1 MSESGDS
8 GPGRREVA
16 HRLFAA
22 EFDDADFSY
31 SESDEERAPNYVVT
45 PTGARVNRLFLAGV
59 LTELE
64 QVNDDV
70 LRARVVDPTGPFV
83 IYAGQYQPDEL
94 AFLEAADPPMFVAVT
109 GKARTFQPDDSDRV
123 FTSVRPESISEVDAD
138 TRDRWV
144 VQAAEQ
150 TVSRIGQMASAK
162 QAGLA
167 GDELR
172 LSLLDQGIDE
182 SSAAGITLALD
193 HYGTTGDYLDA
204 LRTTA
209 LDAARVVAGDTDE
222 AAGLSLSP
230 GDGTDDPIPLLASLD
245 LDTEGSTPE
254 TTGEEIDATAE
265 AVSAT
270 DDAEATEP
278 DEPAAASADS
288 EPTTDEDV
296 ADAAEAGAPAAAAD
310 AEPAPDSPGA
320 PAGDESPEPSADAA
334 TSDAPAETPETA
346 TAAGADETTAGDSAG
361 ADAPTTP
368 TPSEPVDE
376 SPASSEPATDA
387 DSTVADE
394 PESSSEPDADDDLGE
409 FDPEFEL
416 DDDEREEIEQEY
428 GTDFQSGTEV
438 NEPGEAGIETPD
450 PEDLAD
456 AAEEGAPADA
466 ADAEPAPESA
476 GAPAGDESPEPSA
489 DAATSDAP
497 AETPETATDAGAD
510 ETTAGKSAGD
520 DASAEDVDL
529 EDAVMEVM
537 EDLDDGSGADRE
549 ELLAAVVDRYG
560 ADPDAVEDA
569 IQDALMGGRC
579 YEPDDGKLTPI

>member
-45 PTGARVNRLFLAGV
+45 PTGARVNRLFLVGV

-162 QAGLA
+162 QTGLA

-172 LSLLDQGIDE
+172 VALLDQGIDE
-182 SSAAGITLALD
+182 SAAAGITLALD

-209 LDAARVVAGDTDE
+209 LDAARVVSGDTDE

-230 GDGTDDPIPLLASLD
+230 DDGADDPIPLLASLD
-245 LDTEGSTPE
+245 LDTDESTPE
-254 TTGEEIDATAE
+254 TTGEESDATAE
-265 AVSAT
+265 SGSPSKTTTA
-270 DDAEATEP
+270 DAEATEST
-278 DEPAAASADS
+278 E
-288 EPTTDEDV
+288 DED
-296 ADAAEAGAPAAAAD
+296 ADAAQAGAPADAADAEPAPDSPGAPAGDESPGPTADAATTDAPAETPDTAADAGADETTAGDDGPTTPTSSEPVDESPASSEPAIDTDSTGEDEPEPSSEPDNGDDLGDFDTEFELDDGEREEIEQEYGTDFQSGTEVDEPGEAGIETPDPEDLADAAQAGAPADAAD

-320 PAGDESPEPSADAA
+320 PAGDESPEPTADAA
-334 TSDAPAETPETA
+334 TTDAPAETP
-346 TAAGADETTAGDSAG
+346 D
-361 ADAPTTP
+361 
-368 TPSEPVDE
+368 
-376 SPASSEPATDA
+376 
-387 DSTVADE
+387 
-394 PESSSEPDADDDLGE
+394 
-409 FDPEFEL
+409 
-416 DDDEREEIEQEY
+416 
-428 GTDFQSGTEV
+428 
-438 NEPGEAGIETPD
+438 
-450 PEDLAD
+450 
-456 AAEEGAPADA
+456 
-466 ADAEPAPESA
+466 
-476 GAPAGDESPEPSA
+476 
-489 DAATSDAP
+489 
-497 AETPETATDAGAD
+497 TATDAGAD
-510 ETTAGKSAGD
+510 ETTAGESAGD
-520 DASAEDVDL
+520 DAPAEDVDI

-537 EDLDDGSGADRE
+537 DELDDGSGADRE

-560 ADPDAVEDA
+560 ADADAVDNA